1 MTYKNLYEILH
12 EENLMSN
19 HISATKRYKQSEKK
33 RVRNRKARSILNT
46 EIKKLTLAGI
56 NHDTVYIGQRALAIA
71 ARKKILHKKTASR
84 RISRLMSKAK
94 FN

>member
-1 MTYKNLYEILH
+1 MLC
-12 EENLMSN
+12 EECPMSN

-33 RVRNRKARSILNT
+33 RARNRKAKSMLHT
-46 EIKKLTLAGI
+46 EIKKLTLLGI
-56 NHDTVYIGQRALAIA
+56 NHDTVCIGQKALAIA

-84 RISRLMSKAK
+84 RISRLMSKLK